1 VFGEDIAYTDP
12 ATKQAVTRHTLFV
25 SNDNDFLATFEGQD
39 NPNQFFVF
47 AFDDADLADFVSK
60 RFHQDRE
67 DDDHDGHDHD
77 GR

>member
-1 VFGEDIAYTDP
+1 V
-12 ATKQAVTRHTLFV
+12 TKHTLFV

-47 AFDDADLADFVSK
+47 AFGDEDLPDFAPQ
-60 RFHQDRE
+60 RFHQDR
-67 DDDHDGHDHD
+67 DDDDHDGHDGHDHDGHDGHDHD